1 MTTGEVLTAV
11 KGFLDA
17 ATSTHLK
24 DAQTSKFDYPRTQR
38 SDSIAIIRLI
48 PLGGTDEGMHIGQ
61 GWYGQFNIRIEA
73 KIPSAWDNTDHQLSL
88 CDEIH
93 QIVANNNA
101 FLNNSGEQATLK
113 SKVWHYGFESEGEA
127 GERVIQ
133 VDVVYQGP
141 QTTSA

>member
-1 MTTGEVLTAV
+1 MTMGEVLTKV

-48 PLGGTDEGMHIGQ
+48 PLDSQDAGVHLGE
-61 GWYGQFNIRIEA
+61 GWYGQFNVRIEA
-73 KIPSAWDNTDHQLSL
+73 MMPAHWEHTDHQLDL

-101 FLNNSGEQATLK
+101 FLNDAGEQATLK
-113 SKVWHYGFESEGEA
+113 SKTWRYGFESEGEA
-127 GERVIQ
+127 GERVVQ
-133 VDVVYQGP
+133 VDVVYEGP